1 MSMSDKYI
9 GLDIGSST
17 IKMITLQSID
27 GRFRIINKI
36 VVEHFN
42 DLTGTLN
49 SIFQNHNLE
58 LIGGVCVTGSMS
70 SSSKFYRIPSKYA
83 RLKGFKFLA
92 DIDNCAVISIG
103 HKTNSILEVSEGKIH
118 SYTENS
124 KCAQG
129 SGSFLLN
136 ILSRLNTPISALN
149 SDEVTLHKAVNLSGR
164 CPVLIKTSIT
174 HKHNTGES
182 KEGIVAGL
190 LDVITDNLLAG
201 LKLDSKINH
210 LLLTGRVSN
219 IRRIRN
225 NINSYCLAGGIKL
238 LEEQE
243 AHYYIDAI
251 GCAVAAAEKGIPLL
265 ISDNI
270 FSSSSKNGW
279 NKTAPLK
286 QFLDNVER
294 KEIVKEENLVNV
306 PSKII
311 AALDIGSTGSKL
323 VILDYATKNIL
334 YEDYTKTSG
343 EPIAAVKEL
352 LVKAISTLEQMNE
365 VKLLA
370 VTGSGR
376 ILIGSMLKS
385 LYGENK
391 VYVVNEII
399 AHTAGA
405 LHYDDTV
412 DTIFEIGGQD
422 SKYIRISNGSI
433 IDFALNEACS
443 AGTGSFLEELCS
455 RFPDYFDFRK
465 LDELALNAE
474 SGIELGQ
481 HCSVFILDVIEKA
494 VAANC
499 TKESIAVGLFDSIIA
514 NYMNRVKRNRSIG
527 VKIFCQGMPFSME
540 SLGCAVARFTG
551 GKIVIPASPGTV
563 GALGAALLAGKML
576 PDSGEDYIDVRV
588 IFNVNQVRKEE
599 FICNSTKGCSSSG
612 LKCAIEKVS
621 FKYDNELRE
630 CYWGGSCSLWEKNR
644 GTDISS
650 SIVDPFA
657 ERSLLIES
665 IKNRLPHDFQLKSI
679 GITDKFFLHELFPF
693 FTSFFSNLGLNII
706 TENDQS
712 NISITKGRR
721 DTYITMC
728 SPALQGIG
736 ALNSFYEKKLDYI
749 FNPIFINSL
758 NSFEGERTSSC
769 PIVQG
774 SAYHF
779 KNSKSEEHYP
789 ELISPVIKIGKGD
802 INSIE
807 FFDSCKSIGRTL
819 GKKSKEVKEAY
830 NAAVI
835 VQEKF
840 MTDCKKIGNDA
851 IKFCEENNKIPVV
864 VLGKLY
870 SIHHQF
876 LNSNVPNYLRS
887 LGMVPIPMDCFS
899 STEELPD
906 FSSVYWGYA
915 QYALAA
921 SFQIRNSE
929 RIFSVLC
936 TNYSCGPDS
945 FLESYYNYIM
955 KGKPSLIIEND
966 GDTGNIGT
974 KMRLEIL
981 LHCIKEYIGKSNERV
996 NNDIA
1001 NVFRRSRLKLLHL
1014 RNTNDKILLPYIGY
1028 SSNVVAAVVR
1038 GSGIA
1043 CEALPQPNNESL
1055 ALGKRFTSGKECL
1068 PMSVTLGSLLHYINS
1083 NGFRNGQNKLF
1094 YFMPGSEGPCRF
1106 GNYNILDRLIIKH
1119 LGLEERVSIL
1129 SSADDDLF
1137 DGMPASFTAI
1147 VYLALVGIDNL
1158 VAAAN
1163 YIRPI
1168 ENTRGETDKVF
1179 QKYYSLLIQVLE
1191 NTNCFQISNSRL
1203 LSEVISGN
1211 LFGLAKL
1218 FQKAAAEYSLLGTD
1232 KKVKTVSLDGAL
1244 YVRLDPFSNQ
1254 NMAQKLEERGLRI
1267 KQVPFTEWLD
1277 FLNLSSEDGKSKLA
1291 PKKMLN
1297 KYVKYRIRKI
1307 PNSILCKE
1315 LGMPEFPKLKNE
1327 IEEISQFIGFD
1338 SIGEAILSIGG
1349 TMVQYKAGKVD
1360 ALMNLGPSECL
1371 QCKIA
1376 DSIIKNALCKKKIHA
1391 KSIEFNG
1398 DMMDESAID
1407 DFVYD
1412 IENNLFSK
1420 VRTD

>member
-1 MSMSDKYI
+1 MSDKYI

-17 IKMITLQSID
+17 IKMITLQSFD
-27 GRFRIINKI
+27 GRFRIINEI
-36 VVEHFN
+36 AVEHFN
-42 DLTGTLN
+42 DLTSTLN
-49 SIFQNHNLE
+49 AIFQNHNLE
-58 LIGGVCVTGSMS
+58 LIGGICVTGSLS
-70 SSSKFYRIPSKYA
+70 GVSKFQRIPSKYA
-83 RLKGFKFLA
+83 RLKGFKFLT

-103 HKTNSILEVSEGKIH
+103 HKTNSILKVSEGKIH

-129 SGSFLLN
+129 SGSFLLS
-136 ILSRLNTPISALN
+136 ILSRLNTPISELN
-149 SDEVTLHKAVNLSGR
+149 SDVVTFHKSSDLSGR
-164 CPVLIKTSIT
+164 CPVLIKTCVT

-182 KEGIVAGL
+182 KQGIIAGL

-201 LKLDSKINH
+201 LKLDSKINI
-210 LLLTGRVSN
+210 LMLTGRVSN

-225 NINSYCLAGGIKL
+225 NINSFCLSHSIML
-238 LEEQE
+238 LEENE
-243 AHYYIDAI
+243 DHNYIDAI
-251 GCAVAAAEKGIPLL
+251 GCAVTAAEKGMSQIIP
-265 ISDNI
+265 DNI
-270 FSSSSKNGW
+270 FSNNRKNGW

-286 QFLDNVER
+286 QFLQNVER
-294 KEIVKEENLVNV
+294 KEISKEKNRSNAV
-306 PSKII
+306 SKII
-311 AALDIGSTGSKL
+311 AGLDIGSTGSKL

-352 LVKAISTLEQMNE
+352 LAKVISATDEINK
-365 VKLLA
+365 VSILA

-376 ILIGSMLKS
+376 ILIGAMLKNFF
-385 LYGENK
+385 GENK

-405 LHYDDTV
+405 LHYDETV

-481 HCSVFILDVIEKA
+481 HCSVFISDVIEKA

-540 SLGCAVARFTG
+540 SLGCAAARYTG

-563 GALGAALLAGKML
+563 GALGAALLASKML
-576 PDSGEDYIDVRV
+576 PDSGEDYIDVRI

-599 FICNSTKGCSSSG
+599 FICNSTKGCSSTG
-612 LKCAIEKVS
+612 LKCAIEKVN
-621 FKYDNELRE
+621 FKYDDVNYE

-644 GTDISS
+644 GGDISTC
-650 SIVDPFA
+650 SIDPFA

-665 IKNRLPHDFQLKSI
+665 IKNGLKYDERLKAI
-679 GITDKFFLHELFPF
+679 AITDKFSLHELFPF
-693 FTSFFSNLGLNII
+693 FTSFFSNLGLNVI

-712 NISITKGRR
+712 NISITKGRC
-721 DTYITMC
+721 TANIAMC
-728 SPALQGIG
+728 TPALQGVG
-736 ALNSFYEKKLDYI
+736 AINLFYEKKPDYI
-749 FNPIFINSL
+749 FNPVFINSL
-758 NSFEGERTSSC
+758 NFYESKSTSSC

-774 SAYHF
+774 SAYLL
-779 KNSKSEEHYP
+779 KNSKSEVHYP
-789 ELISPVIKIGKGD
+789 ALISPVIEIGKGD
-802 INSIE
+802 INSAE
-807 FFDSCKSIGRTL
+807 FFDSCKSIGKFL
-819 GKKSKEVKEAY
+819 GKNRRKIEDAFNTAVKT
-830 NAAVI
+830 
-835 VQEKF
+835 QEEF
-840 MTDCKKIGNDA
+840 IRECEKIGDAA
-851 IKFCEENNKIPVV
+851 IKYCKEHNKIPVV
-864 VLGKLY
+864 VLGKVY
-870 SIHHQF
+870 SIHHQY
-876 LNSNVPNYLRS
+876 LNSNVPNYMRS

-899 STEELPD
+899 LEKELPD

-921 SFQIRNSE
+921 SFQIRSSE
-929 RIFSVLC
+929 QIFSVLC

-955 KGKPSLIIEND
+955 KGKPSLVIEND
-966 GDTGNIGT
+966 GDAGNIGT

-1043 CEALPQPNNESL
+1043 CQALPQPNNESL

-1083 NGFRNGQNKLF
+1083 NGIRNGQNKLF

-1163 YIRPI
+1163 YIRPV

-1218 FQKAAAEYSLLGTD
+1218 FQKAAAEYSLLRTD

-1277 FLNLSSEDGKSKLA
+1277 FLNLSSEDGTSKLA

-1315 LGMPEFPKLKNE
+1315 LGMPEFPKLKNK

-1349 TMVQYKAGKVD
+1349 SIVQRKAGQVE

-1371 QCKIA
+1371 QCKVA
-1376 DSIIKNALCKKKIHA
+1376 DSIIKNALCKNNILA

-1398 DMMDESAID
+1398 DIMDESAID

-1412 IENNLFSK
+1412 IENNSLSE
-1420 VRTD
+1420 REQIS